1 MSKIQ
6 IHIPMG
12 EIETF
17 CIKWKVKELSFF
29 GSVLRDDF
37 DPIKSDLDILVLFNE
52 KAGTTLF
59 DLVEMKDELEI
70 LFQRKVDLISKRGI
84 QKSKNPYRKKEIL
97 ESARVVYVETA

>member
-6 IHIPMG
+6 IDIPIG
-12 EIETF
+12 KIEIF
-17 CIKWKVKELSFF
+17 CIKWKVRELSFF

-37 DPIKSDLDILVLFNE
+37 DPVKSDLDILVLFNE

-70 LFQRKVDLISKRGI
+70 LFKRKVDLISKRGI
-84 QKSKNPYRKKEIL
+84 QESTNPYRKKEIL
-97 ESARVVYVETA
+97 ESAKVIYIEAT